1 VRNDSFLTGNFIFR
15 QRQTIFIGCQSNPL
29 NRKLILGTMSMKYLF
44 FFISSFIALNAVAKP
59 ELPLVFGNHMVLQ
72 RNKPVPVWGKSA
84 AGTPVKLIFGN
95 QVKEGVAGADG
106 SFQLWL
112 DAMPANSNGQSL
124 FVISGDT
131 VEYKDV
137 LVGEVWICSGQ
148 SNMEYTMNRSAHWYN
163 AKRSQGL
170 DSVQV
175 TKENNPSIRLF
186 LVHRDLNK
194 PSDRNKGWQRA
205 EYPWVGQFS
214 AAGYYYAREL
224 QSRLQVPVGMIA
236 ASMPGSAI
244 EPWLPARTVSKST
257 DTTKPAEE
265 PAGKFF
271 TGHIKPLAPYALSG
285 FLWYQG
291 ETNCMLNQRSAYTQ
305 SMILLIN
312 SWRGLW
318 NNNSLPFYYVQI
330 APYYYSRAK
339 GKLKQNERSLA
350 FFRAAQDKV
359 LAATQNT
366 ARIITT
372 DLVDNVEDLHPS
384 YKWEIGKRLAW
395 LALDRTYHVKQ
406 VSEGPR
412 IDTVRFHDHQAY
424 VEYKNPES
432 GLVVHDSNRITGFE
446 LAGRDGKFYKATGVV
461 KKNKIVQV
469 SSPEVADPVA
479 LRFAWKEDAQPN
491 LFNKA
496 GLPAEPYQTGGAV
509 SAE

>member
-1 VRNDSFLTGNFIFR
+1 
-15 QRQTIFIGCQSNPL
+15 
-29 NRKLILGTMSMKYLF
+29 MS
-44 FFISSFIALNAVAKP
+44 AAAKP
-59 ELPLVFGNHMVLQ
+59 ELPLVFGDHMVLQ
-72 RNKPVPVWGKSA
+72 RDEPVPVWGKAA
-84 AGTPVKLIFGN
+84 AGAHVKLIFGK
-95 QVKEGVAGADG
+95 QVKEGVANADG

-112 DAMPANSNGQSL
+112 DAMPANSNEQTL

-137 LVGEVWICSGQ
+137 LVGEVWLCSGQ
-148 SNMEYTMNRSAHWYN
+148 SNMEYTMNKSIHYYK

-175 TKENNPSIRLF
+175 NQENNRAIRLF
-186 LVHRDLNK
+186 LVNRDLTK

-224 QSRLQVPVGMIA
+224 QSRLHVPVGMIA
-236 ASMPGSAI
+236 ASVSGSAI
-244 EPWLPARTVSKST
+244 EPWLPARPVSKSKDDST
-257 DTTKPAEE
+257 QAEE

-271 TGHIKPLAPYALSG
+271 TGRIQPLAPFALKG

-291 ETNCMLNQRSAYTQ
+291 ETNCMLGQRSAYTQ
-305 SMILLIN
+305 NMMLLIK

-318 NNNSLPFYYVQI
+318 NNGSLPFYYVQI
-330 APYYYSRAK
+330 APFYYSHSK
-339 GKLKQNERSLA
+339 SKVQLNDRSLA

-359 LAATQNT
+359 LATTPNT

-372 DLVDNVEDLHPS
+372 DLVDNLDDIHPT

-412 IDTVRFHDHQAY
+412 IDKVKFKDHRAR
-424 VEYKNPES
+424 VHFVNPKS
-432 GLVVHDSNRITGFE
+432 GLVVHDSSRIRGFE
-446 LAGRDGKFYKATGVV
+446 LAGTDGRFYPATGIV
-461 KKNKIVQV
+461 KKNKYVLV
-469 SSPEVADPVA
+469 SSPEVPDPVA
-479 LRFAWKEDAQPN
+479 LRFAWKEDAEPN
-491 LFNKA
+491 LFDTA
-496 GLPAEPYQTGGAV
+496 GLPAEPYQTGV
-509 SAE
+509 AETTE

>member
-1 VRNDSFLTGNFIFR
+1 V
-15 QRQTIFIGCQSNPL
+15 
-29 NRKLILGTMSMKYLF
+29 
-44 FFISSFIALNAVAKP
+44 ALSAAAKP
-59 ELPLVFGNHMVLQ
+59 GLPLVFGDHMVLQ
-72 RNKPVPVWGKSA
+72 RNRPVPVYGKAA
-84 AGTPVKLIFGN
+84 AGAPVKLIFGK

-131 VEYKDV
+131 VVYKDV
-137 LVGEVWICSGQ
+137 LVGEVWLCSGQ
-148 SNMEYTMNRSAHWYN
+148 SNMEYTMNRSAHYYK

-175 TKENNPSIRLF
+175 SRENNPAIRLF
-186 LVHRDLNK
+186 LVHRDLTK

-205 EYPWVGQFS
+205 AAPWVGQFS

-236 ASMPGSAI
+236 ASVPGSAI
-244 EPWLPARTVSKST
+244 EPWLPARSVPANT
-257 DTTKPAEE
+257 DTLNATEE

-271 TGHIKPLAPYALSG
+271 TGLIQPLAPYALAG

-291 ETNCMLNQRSAYTQ
+291 ETNCMLNQREAYTQ
-305 SMILLIN
+305 SMQLLIT

-318 NNNSLPFYYVQI
+318 KNDQLPFYYVQI
-330 APYYYSRAK
+330 APFNYSHSKTKAP
-339 GKLKQNERSLA
+339 LNDRSLA
-350 FFRAAQDKV
+350 FFREAQDKV
-359 LAATQNT
+359 LAVTQNT

-372 DLVDNVEDLHPS
+372 DLADNLEDIHPT

-412 IDTVRFHDHQAY
+412 ISKVSFRDHQAR
-424 VEYKNPES
+424 VDFVHPEL
-432 GLVVHDSNRITGFE
+432 GLVVHDSSKIAGFE
-446 LAGRDGKFYKATGVV
+446 LAGADGRFYAATGIV
-461 KKNKIVQV
+461 KKHTYVLV
-469 SSPEVADPVA
+469 SSPEVPAPVS
-479 LRFAWKEDAQPN
+479 LRFGWKEDAQPN
-491 LFNKA
+491 LYNKA
-496 GLPAEPYQTGGAV
+496 GLPAEPYRTRAGEQ
-509 SAE
+509 AE